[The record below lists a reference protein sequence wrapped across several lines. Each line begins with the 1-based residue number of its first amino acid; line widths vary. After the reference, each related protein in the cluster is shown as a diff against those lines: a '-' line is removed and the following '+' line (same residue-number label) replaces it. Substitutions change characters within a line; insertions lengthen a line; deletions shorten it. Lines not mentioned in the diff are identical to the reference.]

1 MKYLKSVTLKSLMIA
16 TLVSVGLISC
26 SEDDSSTNNGEGTAN
41 LTVRLTDAPG
51 DYDAV
56 LVDVQDVEIHV
67 ETEAE
72 GELEGDDDGDG
83 WVSVGDVQTGVYD
96 LLELTGG
103 VSQLLADTEV
113 PAGYVSQMRLV
124 LGSENS
130 VVINGESKPLNT
142 PSAQQS
148 GLKLQINQEFV
159 AGENYAFL
167 LDFNVDE
174 SVVTTGNGSY
184 NLKPVIRVS
193 AQADAGMVVGK
204 VTVPDD
210 IEVNVQSLVVLTAND
225 ADITI
230 SAYTNDVGEFALHGV
245 PAGEYTITITPQADL
260 GLSVHTNTEVE
271 VRPNETTD
279 LGEIEL

>member
-1 MKYLKSVTLKSLMIA
+1 MKYLKSLTLKSLMIA
-16 TLVSVGLISC
+16 TLVSFGLISC

-41 LTVRLTDAPG
+41 LTVRMTDAPG

-72 GELEGDDDGDG
+72 GELEGDEDGDG
-83 WVSVGDVQTGVYD
+83 WISVGDVETGVYD

-113 PAGYVSQMRLV
+113 PAGFVSQMRLV

-130 VVINGESKPLNT
+130 VVIDGESKPLNT

-148 GLKLQINQEFV
+148 GLKLQINQEFI

-167 LDFNVDE
+167 LDFDVDK

-193 AQADAGMVVGK
+193 AEADAGMVVGK
-204 VTVPDD
+204 VIIPET
-210 IEVNVQSLVVLTAND
+210 IEIDVQSLAVLTNGS
-225 ADITI
+225 ITV
-230 SAYTNDVGEFALHGV
+230 SAYTNDEGEFALKGV
-245 PAGEYTITITPQADL
+245 PAGTYTLTITPQSDVDL
-260 GLSVHTNTEVE
+260 DVHTNTEVE

>member
-1 MKYLKSVTLKSLMIA
+1 MIA
-16 TLVSVGLISC
+16 TLVSFGLISC

-41 LTVRLTDAPG
+41 LTVRMTDAPG

-72 GELEGDDDGDG
+72 GELEGDEDGDG
-83 WVSVGDVQTGVYD
+83 WISVGDVETGVYD

-113 PAGYVSQMRLV
+113 PAGFVSQMRLV

-130 VVINGESKPLNT
+130 VVIDGESKPLNT

-148 GLKLQINQEFV
+148 GLKLQINQEFI

-167 LDFNVDE
+167 LDFDVDK

-193 AQADAGMVVGK
+193 AEADAGMVVGK
-204 VTVPDD
+204 VIIPET
-210 IEVNVQSLVVLTAND
+210 IEIDVQSLAVLTNGS
-225 ADITI
+225 ITV
-230 SAYTNDVGEFALHGV
+230 SAYTNDEGEFALKGV
-245 PAGEYTITITPQADL
+245 PAGTYTLTITPQSDVDL
-260 GLSVHTNTEVE
+260 DVHTNTEVE